1 MSAFRTLLWW
11 LLLAALGALAYEL
24 LARDLGEVVVRW
36 HGLTATTTVA
46 FALVAWGLLWFLGWL
61 LWTVLR
67 LPFTA
72 WQRLAQAQ
80 ARKRL
85 INGLV
90 ATARRPAGARRRPAR
105 QGRRRRRDRG
115 HGAAGRARSGAAAR

>member
-24 LARDLGEVVVRW
+24 LARDLGELVLRW
-36 HGLTATTTVA
+36 HGFTVTTTVA
-46 FALVAWGLLWFLGWL
+46 FALLAWALLSFACWL

-72 WQRLAQAQ
+72 APDGTFVMPYPDPT
-80 ARKRL
+80 KR
-85 INGLV
+85 
-90 ATARRPAGARRRPAR
+90 
-105 QGRRRRRDRG
+105 
-115 HGAAGRARSGAAAR
+115 